1 MNGVIERLD
10 VIQLVTQAIG
20 YLPKLFAALMVLV
33 LFWLLYR
40 LTRLPL
46 SALLERAGLHP
57 ALVTLLVRNLY
68 RITVLIFALVM
79 AADQIGVNVGA
90 ALAGL
95 GVVGIAV
102 GFAAQDSIANVIS
115 GIMIFMDKPFEVGDW
130 ISVVDQSGEVS
141 DITMRSTRIRT
152 KRNTYVVIP
161 NKAIIDAVLVNHSQ
175 KGITRVDVPVGI
187 AYKESIP
194 KAREVMQASVRGLDR
209 VMTDPAPDVVVTA
222 LGDSSV
228 KLSLRVWIERATDEE
243 PVYSA
248 VMEAAKLA
256 LDAAGIQLPYRHL
269 QLFLENVDDRVW
281 QKLAG
286 QTPGGSVETLG
297 ATADDGAVPSN
308 F

>member
-1 MNGVIERLD
+1 MTDVIERLD
-10 VIQLVTQAIG
+10 MVQLLTQIVE
-20 YLPKLFAALMVLV
+20 YLPKLFAALVVLV
-33 LFWLLYR
+33 LFWLMYR
-40 LTRLPL
+40 LTRVPL
-46 SALLERAGLHP
+46 SGLLERAGLHHT
-57 ALVTLLVRNLY
+57 LVNLLVGNLY
-68 RITVLIFALVM
+68 RATVLIFALVM
-79 AADQIGVNVGA
+79 AADQIGINVGA

-130 ISVVDQSGEVS
+130 ITVVDQSGEVN

-161 NKAIIDAVLVNHSQ
+161 NKTIIDAVLINHSQ

-194 KAREVMQASVRGLDR
+194 SAREVMRVAVRGVDG
-209 VMTDPAPDVVVTA
+209 VMTDPAPDVVVME

-228 KLSLRVWIERATDEE
+228 NLNLRVWIKRATDEE

-248 VMEAAKLA
+248 VLEAAKLA
-256 LDAAGIQLPYRHL
+256 LDEAGIEIPFPHL
-269 QLFLENVDDRVW
+269 QLFLENVEDRVW
-281 QKLAG
+281 QKLAQQSPRAPRG
-286 QTPGGSVETLG
+286 KSS
-297 ATADDGAVPSN
+297 TAPDDGAAPSN

>member
-1 MNGVIERLD
+1 MTNVIERLD
-10 VIQLVTQAIG
+10 MVQLLTQIVE
-20 YLPKLFAALMVLV
+20 YLPKLFASLVVIV
-33 LFWLLYR
+33 LFWLVYR

-46 SALLERAGLHP
+46 AGLLERAGLHHT
-57 ALVTLLVRNLY
+57 LVNLLVRNLY
-68 RITVLIFALVM
+68 RATVMIFALVM

-130 ISVVDQSGEVS
+130 ITVVDQSGEVN

-161 NKAIIDAVLVNHSQ
+161 NKTIIDAVLVNHSQ
-175 KGITRVDVPVGI
+175 KGITRVDIPVGI

-194 KAREVMQASVRGLDR
+194 RAREVMRASARGVEG
-209 VMTDPAPDVVVTA
+209 VMTEPAPGVVVME

-228 KLSLRVWIERATDEE
+228 NLSLRVWIERATDEE

-256 LDAAGIQLPYRHL
+256 LDEAGIEIPYPHL
-269 QLFLENVDDRVW
+269 QLFLENVEDRVW
-281 QKLAG
+281 QKLAQ
-286 QTPGGSVETLG
+286 QTPRSPGGKAG
-297 ATADDGAVPSN
+297 AAPGD
-308 F
+308 

>member
-1 MNGVIERLD
+1 MTNVIERLD
-10 VIQLVTQAIG
+10 MVQLLTQIIE
-20 YLPKLFAALMVLV
+20 YLPKLFAALVVLL
-33 LFWLLYR
+33 LFWLVYR

-46 SALLERAGLHP
+46 TGLLERAGLHRT
-57 ALVTLLVRNLY
+57 LVNLLVRNLY
-68 RITVLIFALVM
+68 RDTVMIFALVM

-130 ISVVDQSGEVS
+130 ITVVDQSGEVN

-161 NKAIIDAVLVNHSQ
+161 NKTIIDAVLVNHSQ

-194 KAREVMQASVRGLDR
+194 TAREVMRTSARGVEG
-209 VMTDPAPDVVVTA
+209 VMTDPAPDVVVME

-228 KLSLRVWIERATDEE
+228 NLSLRVWIERATDEE

-256 LDAAGIQLPYRHL
+256 LDKAGIEIPYPHL
-269 QLFLENVDDRVW
+269 QLFLENVEDRV
-281 QKLAG
+281 
-286 QTPGGSVETLG
+286 
-297 ATADDGAVPSN
+297 
-308 F
+308 